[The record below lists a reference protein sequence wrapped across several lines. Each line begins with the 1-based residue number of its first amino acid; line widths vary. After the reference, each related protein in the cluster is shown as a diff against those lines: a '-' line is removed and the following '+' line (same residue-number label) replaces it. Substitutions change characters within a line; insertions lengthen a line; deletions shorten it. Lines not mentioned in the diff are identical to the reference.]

1 MELGAEL
8 LCKEEFWLPF
18 GFIRSVIVKKV
29 RGGLSAV
36 FKSVLRA
43 FFTGDESFDGIGVM
57 INGILFFAR
66 LTNLLADDDA
76 LTKVYCVRGAAG
88 LLPCLECK
96 NVLAADRR
104 VVPGGYFVTVAC
116 SDPNRFDML
125 DDQDHWDRV
134 DKLEEHFQTQKT
146 NYKHTKTRI
155 VFKQQK
161 QTANTQTKWYHFQAT
176 TTTTNKSRGTLSNM
190 AAEGM
195 HE

>member
-1 MELGAEL
+1 
-8 LCKEEFWLPF
+8 
-18 GFIRSVIVKKV
+18 
-29 RGGLSAV
+29 
-36 FKSVLRA
+36 
-43 FFTGDESFDGIGVM
+43 M

-116 SDPNRFDML
+116 SDPNMFDML

-134 DKLEEHFQTQKT
+134 DKLEEHFQTKKNKLQTHKNKDRFQTTKT
-146 NYKHTKTRI
+146 NSNH
-155 VFKQQK
+155 
-161 QTANTQTKWYHFQAT
+161 TQTKWYHFQAT
-176 TTTTNKSRGTLSNM
+176 TTTTTTTTTNKRRGTLSNM

-195 HE
+195 REGGLRG